1 MVQVSS
7 LVPRRR
13 MQFLALVGLAAL
25 CALAVLAISMTQRG
39 DAAYPGLNGKV
50 VYTYG
55 DSVYNTAIWS
65 VNADGTGQTQ
75 LTAGPSDY
83 SPAYSANGA
92 RIAFN
97 RASSLVV
104 MNADGSGQAVLFP
117 GSSSNSSSISYQSEY
132 QDPHS
137 PKKIPFVKIET
148 LTNSWD
154 ELMSPSF
161 SPDGTQ
167 LAVSHSS
174 GTRIQKNICAVA
186 ESEDEECIEYS
197 EPDAYRNFE
206 YSCNSCS
213 SNILTVS
220 STSGAVTG
228 TVTAPST
235 SIEDYDPTY
244 SVTGQVAFTRWQSG
258 VGSRIF
264 VGSIPV
270 TAGPSDGEPNFSP
283 DGTRIVFRHS
293 EKELGIVGAGGGP
306 VTILPVPPIAGA
318 QSFYVGSPAFSPDG
332 TRIVFY
338 MQGYAAGVGPIGTGL
353 YTLGSNGAGLA
364 PLFLGQAYSPDWQAV
379 PPPPPLPPP
388 VPAKGVSP
396 KGKVRLDKHNKAVVG
411 TIVCGSSPCT
421 LKVLSA
427 KLKAGKKKYGVGA
440 KLPKTL
446 KPTKKGKLTITVAGK
461 ALAALKKAKKGD
473 FVGKVSVTDATGKK
487 VLTLKSKL
495 LPPKQKHKKK
505 HKGK

>member
-1 MVQVSS
+1 
-7 LVPRRR
+7 
-13 MQFLALVGLAAL
+13 MQFLALVGIAAL
-25 CALAVLAISMTQRG
+25 CALAVLAISMTRRG

-55 DSVYNTAIWS
+55 DSIYNTAIWS

-83 SPAYSANGA
+83 SPSYSANGT

-104 MNADGSGQAVLFP
+104 MNADGSGQTVLFP

-137 PKKIPFVKIET
+137 PKKIDFVKIET
-148 LTNSWD
+148 FTSSWD

-167 LAVSHSS
+167 LAVSHNS
-174 GTRIQKNICAVA
+174 GTRIQKHICAVA
-186 ESEDEECIEYS
+186 TGNEDEDCIGYS
-197 EPDAYRNFE
+197 GSGAYSNYE
-206 YSCNSCS
+206 SSCNSCS

-220 STSGAVTG
+220 STTGAVTG

-235 SIEDYDPTY
+235 TIEDYDPTY

-318 QSFYVGSPAFSPDG
+318 KYSYIGSPAFSPDG
-332 TRIVFY
+332 TRIVFN
-338 MQGYAAGVGPIGTGL
+338 MQGYTEGFGPIGTGL
-353 YTLGSNGAGLA
+353 YTIGSTGAGLT

-388 VPAKGVSP
+388 VPPKGVSP

-487 VLTLKSKL
+487 VLTLKSKV
-495 LPPKQKHKKK
+495 LPPKAKPKKK

>member
-1 MVQVSS
+1 
-7 LVPRRR
+7 
-13 MQFLALVGLAAL
+13 MQFLALVGIAAL

-55 DSVYNTAIWS
+55 DSIYNTAIWS

-148 LTNSWD
+148 FTSSWD

-167 LAVSHSS
+167 LAVSHNS

-186 ESEDEECIEYS
+186 ESEDEECIGYS

-206 YSCNSCS
+206 SQCNSCS

-244 SVTGQVAFTRWQSG
+244 SATGQVAFTRWQQG

-283 DGTRIVFRHS
+283 DGTRIIFRHS

-306 VTILPVPPIAGA
+306 VTILPVPAIVGA
-318 QSFYVGSPAFSPDG
+318 KYFYVGSPAFSPDG
-332 TRIVFY
+332 TRIVFN
-338 MQGYAAGVGPIGTGL
+338 MQGYTPEFNPIGTGL

-379 PPPPPLPPP
+379 PPPPPLPPA
-388 VPAKGVSP
+388 VPPKGVSP
-396 KGKVRLDKHNKAVVG
+396 KGKVRLDKHNKVVVG

-446 KPTKKGKLTITVAGK
+446 KPTKKGKLTITVTGK

-487 VLTLKSKL
+487 VLTLKSKV
-495 LPPKQKHKKK
+495 LPPKSKAKKK